1 MKKSIF
7 SYIAVLVLAGT
18 LTTACDSCNK
28 KQESVPADSTSTGYT
43 ETDTTQTE
51 VVDNSNADEASAQSA
66 PIPSQSTREGKRKTP
81 RTQSDEK
88 SLKGYSAPDGT
99 DAENHDGDQYTRN
112 DNTPMPTGVPVK

>member
-1 MKKSIF
+1 MKKPIFKSIAALLF
-7 SYIAVLVLAGT
+7 AGM
-18 LTTACDSCNK
+18 TTASCDSCNK
-28 KQESVPADSTSTGYT
+28 KQDSVPADSTTIGYT
-43 ETDTTQTE
+43 ETDTTQTGTGG
-51 VVDNSNADEASAQSA
+51 NSDEASSQSA

-81 RTQSDEK
+81 RTQSEDK